1 MTIKKTA
8 IALAFAAA
16 LSTGA
21 HAATGANIIFTD
33 NFNADA
39 TGLNATPAGWTI
51 VDGSVD
57 IIGKGSSFDLLPG
70 YGHYVDLDGSTGQA
84 GTLSMSFSGLADGE
98 YTLEFALAG
107 NQRVKG
113 QEDVQ
118 VGFGG
123 QDYVF
128 SPAEMK
134 GFQHHAV
141 TGYAVNGTLTV
152 TFHDLSNDNVGA
164 LLDHVKISTNVS
176 AVPEPASAALLLAGL
191 GAIGFAARRRKV

>member
-8 IALAFAAA
+8 AALAFAAA

-39 TGLNATPAGWTI
+39 TGLNAAPSGWSVSGGT
-51 VDGSVD
+51 VD
-57 IIGKGSSFDLLPG
+57 IIGKGSDFDLLPG
-70 YGHYVDLDGSTGQA
+70 NGHYIDLDGSTGQA
-84 GTLSMSFSGLADGE
+84 GTLSLSFSGLADGE

-113 QEDVQ
+113 KEDVQ
-118 VGFGG
+118 VAFGG
-123 QDYVF
+123 QNYAF
-128 SPAEMK
+128 SPAENK

-141 TGYAVNGTLTV
+141 TGEAVNGVLTV
-152 TFHDLSNDNVGA
+152 SFHDLSADNVGA

-176 AVPEPASAALLLAGL
+176 AVPEPASGLLLLAGL
-191 GAIGFAARRRKV
+191 GAVGFAARRRKV